1 MEKSIKDKT
10 QVSAWGLLAV
20 INLYNC
26 DPDLIREPAVIKQ
39 FIIELCQVINMTR
52 FGDVLIERFG
62 KDSLKGYSVMQFIE
76 TSSITAHFDEADN
89 RAFIDIFSCKS
100 FEVKPAVDFC
110 FNCFKAK
117 NFKCEVIVRK

>member
-1 MEKSIKDKT
+1 MEKLIRDKV
-10 QVSAWGLLAV
+10 QSDCWGLLAV

-26 DPDLIREPAVIKQ
+26 EPGLIREPAAIKQ

-62 KDSLKGYSVMQFIE
+62 KDSLKGYSAIQFIE

-89 RAFIDIFSCKS
+89 RAFIDIFSCQI
-100 FEVKPAVDFC
+100 FNPWEAVQFC
-110 FNCFKAK
+110 QKFFKASHHQMTVV
-117 NFKCEVIVRK
+117 ERQ